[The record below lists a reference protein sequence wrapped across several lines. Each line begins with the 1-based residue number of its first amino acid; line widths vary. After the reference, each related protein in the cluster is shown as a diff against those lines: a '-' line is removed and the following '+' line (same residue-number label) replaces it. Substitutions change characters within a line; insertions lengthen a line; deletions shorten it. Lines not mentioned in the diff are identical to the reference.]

1 MKKFIIS
8 IISLV
13 LFFSNISLIYKVNAD
28 ETKVKNY
35 KFERDITIDGVIG
48 SNSTFFEVNKNWDI
62 EEVLLHLNFSK
73 SQILNGDVS
82 SLTVLINN
90 VPIKSIKLNAKTN
103 YKNTLEVL
111 VPKDYIIQGYNEI
124 KIKTYKTIS
133 DKICQDDSNTGN
145 WMVIHKESYI
155 SIRYKQKKVE
165 NSINEYPYPYAEIE
179 NNHKLDT
186 TIVVPDNMTRGET
199 TAVFNLASAFGKIT
213 KNDDLKLDVKLYSEM
228 KNWSDDNII
237 YIGKPENTAEEILDI
252 LSIKE
257 QTLLSSNC
265 IIKQV
270 DSPYNKNKKMMV
282 VIGSNEDDLIK
293 ASNLLIEN
301 RLSNQ
306 VLSSSV
312 LVNKETNIKINREQ
326 KLNLG
331 HLTLKDLGYSDFLLE
346 GAFNQQ
352 ALFDVKIPTGKVLDD
367 GSKIILN
374 LRYSDNLDF
383 EKSLVTVSIND
394 VIVGSKKLDRSH
406 SNNDKLELK
415 IPKDIDNKNYY
426 QVKLTFN
433 LSIKNSNCVTR
444 ESNNPWAYVS
454 NNSYLALS
462 MKENE
467 TLSFENYPYPFV
479 RDDEFNDLTVIMPD
493 YSGSQAMTWMFRLG
507 VTLGANINSHNGNIN
522 VIRGKEFSDKYKDTN
537 IVVFGV
543 PHNNSV
549 IKMLNKSYVA
559 IVVLHEIYGINSFIE
574 DVCQKY
580 YKYGYDVFC
589 PELLGEKR
597 VFPYSKV
604 QEAYDFF
611 INNVGFDIYKKVEKL
626 INDLK
631 SEYKYVFVAGYSV
644 GATIAWRC
652 SEDSFCDGIIC
663 CYGSRIRDY
672 MDVIPKCPTLLVFAK
687 HDSLM
692 LILFL
697 TNFLGNKISK
707 LRF

>member
-186 TIVVPDNMTRGET
+186 TIVVPDNMTRGQT

-213 KNDDLKLDVKLYSEM
+213 KNDVLKLDVKLYSEM

-326 KLNLG
+326 N
-331 HLTLKDLGYSDFLLE
+331 
-346 GAFNQQ
+346 
-352 ALFDVKIPTGKVLDD
+352 
-367 GSKIILN
+367 
-374 LRYSDNLDF
+374 
-383 EKSLVTVSIND
+383 
-394 VIVGSKKLDRSH
+394 
-406 SNNDKLELK
+406 
-415 IPKDIDNKNYY
+415 
-426 QVKLTFN
+426 
-433 LSIKNSNCVTR
+433 
-444 ESNNPWAYVS
+444 
-454 NNSYLALS
+454 
-462 MKENE
+462 
-467 TLSFENYPYPFV
+467 
-479 RDDEFNDLTVIMPD
+479 
-493 YSGSQAMTWMFRLG
+493 
-507 VTLGANINSHNGNIN
+507 
-522 VIRGKEFSDKYKDTN
+522 
-537 IVVFGV
+537 
-543 PHNNSV
+543 
-549 IKMLNKSYVA
+549 
-559 IVVLHEIYGINSFIE
+559 
-574 DVCQKY
+574 
-580 YKYGYDVFC
+580 
-589 PELLGEKR
+589 
-597 VFPYSKV
+597 
-604 QEAYDFF
+604 
-611 INNVGFDIYKKVEKL
+611 
-626 INDLK
+626 
-631 SEYKYVFVAGYSV
+631 
-644 GATIAWRC
+644 
-652 SEDSFCDGIIC
+652 
-663 CYGSRIRDY
+663 
-672 MDVIPKCPTLLVFAK
+672 
-687 HDSLM
+687 
-692 LILFL
+692 
-697 TNFLGNKISK
+697 
-707 LRF
+707 